1 VSFSF
6 QLPEEDPVCECK
18 YDEAHDRMD
27 REDCHFH
34 CDVAEDPE
42 LADIW
47 PAERKPPALF
57 LGAHQEVRVRKL
69 RSAGGRN
76 EGSI

>member
-1 VSFSF
+1 MSFSF
-6 QLPEEDPVCECK
+6 RVPEEGPVCECK

-27 REDCHFH
+27 RDDCHFH
-34 CDVAEDPE
+34 CNVADDSEPAE
-42 LADIW
+42 VL
-47 PAERKPPALF
+47 PAERKPPALSI
-57 LGAHQEVRVRKL
+57 GAHREVRVRTL